1 MVKRNVQ
8 PSKVEEAPV
17 KRERVRRP
25 KVKMDQLRDV
35 VVDGKLVANVGDKVY
50 FERIAPK
57 GKMVVHEGVIRGVSE
72 KGLVEIW
79 DETAGQFYGFSLH
92 QPIPVVKML

>member
-8 PSKVEEAPV
+8 MPKPEEAPV
-17 KRERVRRP
+17 KRQRTLKP

-35 VVDGKLVANVGDKVY
+35 VVDGKLVANIGDKVY

-57 GKMVVHEGVIRGVSE
+57 GKMAIHEGVIKGVSD
-72 KGLVEIW
+72 KGVVEIW
-79 DETAGQFYGFSLH
+79 DETAGQFYGFSLY